1 MEPEP
6 INNGNIR
13 RLVKEYF
20 TDGNPR
26 GLIPIGQW
34 NVSGVTNM
42 SYLFDDVCRYDDDG
56 FGGGDDEE
64 DNFNEPLNDWDV
76 SNVTNMESMFATCI
90 YFNQP
95 LDKWNVSNVRN
106 MKRMFGECYNFN
118 QPLNSWNVSNVR
130 NMESMFTDCSSF
142 NQPLDQWNVSN
153 VKKMY
158 DMFFFCTSFNQ
169 PLNMWNI
176 ENVEYL
182 TRESVFSHT
191 PIEEKNLPRYNSYKE
206 YLELLESG
214 KTATAAISGK
224 KIPVGRTAD
233 GTVLTK
239 ETPDVLTREIMEY
252 AYPKKIVEKVYQ
264 PGMNRGENYRELLK
278 VREKNAAALP
288 QETAVIAPPLPPSSG
303 ETAADALGGRTRRRK
318 HGKRKTRKSRN
329 SRKRRHT
336 KRR

>member
-1 MEPEP
+1 MDPGP

-34 NVSGVTNM
+34 NVSRVTDM
-42 SYLFDDVCRYDDDG
+42 SSLFESVYRN
-56 FGGGDDEE
+56 FGDDEE

-76 SNVTNMESMFATCI
+76 SNVTNMESMFSECV

-106 MKRMFGECYNFN
+106 MKSMFSECHDFN

-130 NMESMFTDCSSF
+130 NMDSMFSQCSSF

-153 VKKMY
+153 VRNMY
-158 DMFFFCTSFNQ
+158 DMFLLCRSFNQ

-176 ENVEYL
+176 ENVEYVS
-182 TRESVFSHT
+182 RAAVFSST
-191 PIEEKNLPRYNSYKE
+191 PMEEKNLPIYNSYKE
-206 YLELLESG
+206 YLESG

-239 ETPDVLTREIMEY
+239 ETPDVLTREILEY

-264 PGMNRGENYRELLK
+264 PGLNRGENYRELLK
-278 VREKNAAALP
+278 VREKNAAAALP

-303 ETAADALGGRTRRRK
+303 ETAADALGGRTRRR
-318 HGKRKTRKSRN
+318 HGKRKTRKSRK